1 MAVNNALCSTLSVVP
16 FRRSF
21 PSVPSLFLSSPAP
34 KIRKSRLS
42 SPTKLAASPVM
53 EPQRKFI
60 DFPHASAPVKD
71 LMLDLVNSVEA
82 RIGSSLLPCTLPPD
96 VHYYQNPTGTAEGT
110 LLVRSGIPSSP
121 VLVSHFALLSS
132 LLLI

>member
-1 MAVNNALCSTLSVVP
+1 MAVTGSLCSTLSVVP
-16 FRRSF
+16 FLPSF
-21 PSVPSLFLSSPAP
+21 PTVPSLFPSSPP

-42 SPTKLAASPVM
+42 SPTKLAASPMM

-60 DFPHASAPVKD
+60 DFPHASAPVKG
-71 LMLDLVNSVEA
+71 LMSDLVNSVEA

-121 VLVSHFALLSS
+121 VLLSYFVLLPSFP
-132 LLLI
+132 LI